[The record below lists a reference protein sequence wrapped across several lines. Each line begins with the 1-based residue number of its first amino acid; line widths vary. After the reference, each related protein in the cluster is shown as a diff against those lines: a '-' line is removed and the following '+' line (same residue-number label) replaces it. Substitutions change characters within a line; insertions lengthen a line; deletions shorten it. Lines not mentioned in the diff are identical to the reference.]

1 MALRQQRMRF
11 GRPQNA
17 DPGAR
22 TQALLEP
29 LPIAGGGQQILQ
41 IVNERVRGMDVL
53 HQRLQLQQVGCL
65 HHGLQVL
72 QQIASCRACQQ
83 AVFGRAVGVAQAE
96 AHQKAVQLR
105 FGQGLGAALF
115 QRVLCGN
122 HEKGLRQCVGF
133 AFGADLA
140 LFHDFKQGALCL
152 GTGTI
157 DLISQ
162 QHLRKHRP
170 GVKNELL
177 LVALVNRHTGQVA
190 GHQIRRELHAGKLQP
205 HALRQRVRQS
215 GFAYAR
221 YVFNQQVAVG
231 QQAHHGIRY
240 RLGLA

>member
-1 MALRQQRMRF
+1 M
-11 GRPQNA
+11 
-17 DPGAR
+17 
-22 TQALLEP
+22 
-29 LPIAGGGQQILQ
+29 
-41 IVNERVRGMDVL
+41 
-53 HQRLQLQQVGCL
+53 
-65 HHGLQVL
+65 
-72 QQIASCRACQQ
+72 
-83 AVFGRAVGVAQAE
+83 
-96 AHQKAVQLR
+96 
-105 FGQGLGAALF
+105 
-115 QRVLCGN
+115 
-122 HEKGLRQCVGF
+122 
-133 AFGADLA
+133 
-140 LFHDFKQGALCL
+140 CL

-177 LVALVNRHTGQVA
+177 LIALVNRHTGQVA

-240 RLGLA
+240 RLGLAQNDLVELLQQGLQQLIGAFVGHAGSGNNRVVVCWRRRVF